1 MTQRELQGLI
11 TKIYIT
17 HQKNRWKAWGEYQ
30 KEGTGAWPLAEA
42 DERALDVTM
51 TGKEAAKWTF

>member
-17 HQKNRWKAWGEYQ
+17 HQKNRWKAWGEYH
-30 KEGTGAWPLAEA
+30 KEGTGDWRLAE
-42 DERALDVTM
+42 DERTLDITI
-51 TGKEAAKWTF
+51 TGEEAAKWTF